1 MSYDP
6 IPETGIKV
14 PMVRSEGAV
23 AMTASPFRSKV
34 QKIQKIQK
42 KIDFGNGR
50 SISRFQLVGLTD
62 SGQ

>member
-23 AMTASPFRSKV
+23 AMTASRIG
-34 QKIQKIQK
+34 QKCK
-42 KIDFGNGR
+42 KFKKFKKKL
-50 SISRFQLVGLTD
+50 ISEMAAAYPAFSRWD
-62 SGQ
+62 